1 MSASIPRF
9 LLPRGSA
16 TWRPSLSSSTSRT
29 IRAASTKAPKPKAAK
44 PKAPASKVP
53 VLEKPTRFNP
63 PSHGKTLPNRTVR
76 YPGPAL
82 SASELAAQKTKKY
95 PTMMPPEGT
104 FMHWFLNNRSIHIYI
119 TLGVLSS
126 LAGFTFLVNLRRDS
140 KFGDLL
146 PEPKDAIWHPFATAR
161 TVFEV
166 LRLDA
171 AAKSAETMERREWKA
186 KDLEKR
192 EEYRK
197 AHGLE
202 TEGFGG
208 WVPKDAAPAAVQVA
222 MEAGEGAVEEPRQK
236 RQVKKWLGIW

>member
-9 LLPRGSA
+9 LLPRGTA
-16 TWRPSLSSSTSRT
+16 TWRPSLSSTTRS
-29 IRAASTKAPKPKAAK
+29 IRAASTKAPKPKAPK
-44 PKAPASKVP
+44 PKAPASKIP

-63 PSHGKTLPNRTVR
+63 PSHGKSIPNRTVR

-82 SASELAAQKTKKY
+82 SAEELAAQKTKKY
-95 PTMMPPEGT
+95 PTMMPPQGT
-104 FMHWFLNNRSIHIYI
+104 FMYWFLNNRSIHIYI

-126 LAGFTFLVNLRRDS
+126 LAGFTFLVTLRRDS

-146 PEPKDAIWHPFATAR
+146 PEPKDAIWHPFKTAKA
-161 TVFEV
+161 VFEV
-166 LRLDA
+166 LRLDGE
-171 AAKSAETMERREWKA
+171 AKSAETKDRRQRSMDDVA
-186 KDLEKR
+186 KR
-192 EEYRK
+192 GEYRK

-208 WVPKDAAPAAVQVA
+208 WTAKEAPPAAVQEA
-222 MEAGEGAVEEPRQK
+222 MAEGEQAVEQPREK

>member
-9 LLPRGSA
+9 LLPRGPA
-16 TWRPSLSSSTSRT
+16 TWRPRLSSATSRT

-44 PKAPASKVP
+44 PKAPASKIP

-63 PSHGKTLPNRTVR
+63 PSHGKSLPNRTVR

-82 SASELAAQKTKKY
+82 SESEIAAQKTKKY

-126 LAGFTFLVNLRRDS
+126 LAGFTFLVSLRRDS

-146 PEPKDAIWHPFATAR
+146 PEPKDAIWHPIATLR
-161 TVFEV
+161 TVVEV

-171 AAKSAETMERREWKA
+171 EAKSAETKARRERRVEDVA
-186 KDLEKR
+186 KR
-192 EEYRK
+192 GEYRK

-208 WVPKDAAPAAVQVA
+208 WTAKEAPPAAVQEA
-222 MEAGEGAVEEPRQK
+222 MEAGEEAVEHPKQR